1 MKLLVIFFYIIFS
14 HCVVIHL
21 PSKIQGLKEEPRLA
35 INQTE
40 LVFTLLKMGNK
51 ATKAGFLLVNQPVA
65 VVDDETDQLVRQMD
79 ALETGMETG
88 SNSSGASDEDKVSS
102 R

>member
-1 MKLLVIFFYIIFS
+1 
-14 HCVVIHL
+14 VVVHL
-21 PSKIQGLKEEPRLA
+21 PSKAQGLKEEPRLA
-35 INQTE
+35 LNRPE
-40 LVFTLLKMGNK
+40 LVFKLLKMGNK

-65 VVDDETDQLVRQMD
+65 VVDDEMDQIVQQMD

-88 SNSSGASDEDKVSS
+88 SCSGTSDEEKVN

>member
-1 MKLLVIFFYIIFS
+1 MV
-14 HCVVIHL
+14 HL

-35 INQTE
+35 LNRPE
-40 LVFTLLKMGNK
+40 LVFKLQKMGNK
-51 ATKAGFLLVNQPVA
+51 AVKAGFLLVSQPVA
-65 VVDDETDQLVRQMD
+65 VVDDEMDQIVQQMD

-88 SNSSGASDEDKVSS
+88 SNSSGASDEEKVV